1 MRRAYYQGGKH
12 KNESNRLEYEE
23 SERIFVKRTEL
34 CFTLLL
40 VMLMLAGTFSY
51 TKTCLAGDVLRSG
64 LQAEIS
70 GEEGDVLVSND
81 AAGKVSAVHR
91 DCRSSVKIPILM
103 YHGIQENSKKES
115 EYFISAARFESDL
128 KWLKKHGYTTVL
140 PSQLTAYVDRGAA
153 LPEKP
158 VLLTFD
164 DGYCNNYTYAFPLL
178 EKYHMKALIS
188 LIGIDS
194 DLASD
199 DIYRVEAS
207 CNLNW
212 GEAAIMARSGLV
224 EIGNHT
230 YDLHQIKGGRKGA
243 DQKKGE
249 DLNAYHK
256 LLFADLMRN
265 QEKIKEAAGVSPL
278 VFAWPY
284 GAYPQDRNAD
294 QVLKDLGIRMSV
306 NSYQRTSTIMQG
318 DAESL
323 YGLGRYLRTPEF
335 ALETILEM

>member
-1 MRRAYYQGGKH
+1 
-12 KNESNRLEYEE
+12 
-23 SERIFVKRTEL
+23 
-34 CFTLLL
+34 
-40 VMLMLAGTFSY
+40 
-51 TKTCLAGDVLRSG
+51 
-64 LQAEIS
+64 
-70 GEEGDVLVSND
+70 
-81 AAGKVSAVHR
+81 
-91 DCRSSVKIPILM
+91 
-103 YHGIQENSKKES
+103 
-115 EYFISAARFESDL
+115 
-128 KWLKKHGYTTVL
+128 
-140 PSQLTAYVDRGAA
+140 
-153 LPEKP
+153 
-158 VLLTFD
+158 
-164 DGYCNNYTYAFPLL
+164 
-178 EKYHMKALIS
+178 
-188 LIGIDS
+188 
-194 DLASD
+194 
-199 DIYRVEAS
+199 
-207 CNLNW
+207 
-212 GEAAIMARSGLV
+212 MARSGLV

-256 LLFADLMRN
+256 LLFDDLMHN

-306 NSYQRTSTIMQG
+306 NSYQRTSTLAQG